1 MTEKTSRLN
10 SLPSLDLKLIHV
22 KIISMWSN
30 QLDISKKIEWLSKI
44 VWWWNWEENDVIE
57 KIIGD
62 WK

>member
-1 MTEKTSRLN
+1 
-10 SLPSLDLKLIHV
+10 V
-22 KIISMWSN
+22 KIISIWSN

-62 WK
+62 WKKKGGAELKKKLLNFPCFF